1 MQKIITLFAYE
12 ISPIINP
19 DRLYFAATL
28 DECRSAARQ
37 QRKELRADPDYG
49 FVYPMPIYRVDLEL
63 PELQALLEGLNE
75 TSNLAKAITVDRKLI
90 ETIRD

>member
-1 MQKIITLFAYE
+1 MITLFAYE

-37 QRKELRADPDYG
+37 QRSELRSDPDYG
-49 FVYPMPIYRVDLEL
+49 FVDPMPMYRVNLEI
-63 PELQALLEGLNE
+63 PELQVLLDGLND
-75 TSNLAKAITVDRKLI
+75 TSDLAKAIIVDRKLI